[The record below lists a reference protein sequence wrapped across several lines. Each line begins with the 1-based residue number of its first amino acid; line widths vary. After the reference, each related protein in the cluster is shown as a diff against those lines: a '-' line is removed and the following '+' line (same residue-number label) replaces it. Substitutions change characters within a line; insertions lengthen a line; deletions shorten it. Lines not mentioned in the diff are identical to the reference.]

1 MECLVLWLL
10 ETVSILSAIPFLT
23 FLTSNVSMAWES
35 TPRDAMSMS
44 NNRDNYTPKGKRENY
59 WVSTFYS
66 ILFFRKLPSVFK
78 Q

>member
-23 FLTSNVSMAWES
+23 FLTSTVSMAWEP

-44 NNRDNYTPKGKRENY
+44 NNRDNYTPKEN
-59 WVSTFYS
+59 VKITGCQ
-66 ILFFRKLPSVFK
+66 LFIQFFF
-78 Q
+78 

>member
-23 FLTSNVSMAWES
+23 FLTSTVSMAWES

-44 NNRDNYTPKGKRENY
+44 NNRDNYTPKEN
-59 WVSTFYS
+59 VKITGCQHF
-66 ILFFRKLPSVFK
+66 IQFFF
-78 Q
+78 